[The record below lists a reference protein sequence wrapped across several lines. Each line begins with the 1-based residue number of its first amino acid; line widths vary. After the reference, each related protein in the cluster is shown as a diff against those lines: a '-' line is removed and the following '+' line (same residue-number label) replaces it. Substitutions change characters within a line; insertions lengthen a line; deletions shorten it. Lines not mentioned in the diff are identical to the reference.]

1 MYYIGI
7 DLGGT
12 GAKAGV
18 VTEDGKI
25 IAKSTA
31 STKDVVGYENIV
43 KVMADITYDVIE
55 KANITLEEIKSIGI
69 GCPGSIDDKNGVVYY
84 SNNIVM
90 ENAPIVDE
98 MKKHIHKPTYIGN
111 DANCAALGEYWAFKS
126 DEMKNFVL
134 ITLGTGIGGG
144 VILDGKLYTGFNGV
158 AGELGHTIIQ
168 MDGEPCSCG
177 RRGCWE
183 AYASATALIRNTEI
197 AAKANPDSVLN
208 KMIEENDG
216 KANGKMSFD
225 AAKLGD
231 KAGEEVVRDYI
242 KYLGEGITDMIN
254 IFQPTLIAIGG
265 GVSNQGD
272 NLIKPLEEY
281 VYPRVYGAGLAP
293 ATKIVTASL
302 GNDAGIIGAAFLG
315 KK

>member
-31 STKDVVGYENIV
+31 STKEVIGYENIV
-43 KVMADITYDVIE
+43 KVMADITYDVM
-55 KANITLEEIKSIGI
+55 KTANITADDVKSIGI

-90 ENAPIVDE
+90 KNAPIADE
-98 MKKHIHKPTYIGN
+98 MKKYIDKPIYIGN
-111 DANCAALGEYWAFKS
+111 DANCAALGEYWAFKD

-144 VILDGKLYTGFNGV
+144 VIIDGKLYTGFNGV
-158 AGELGHTIIQ
+158 AGELGHTVIQ
-168 MDGEPCSCG
+168 MDGEACSCG

-183 AYASATALIRNTEI
+183 AYASATALIRDTER
-197 AAKANPDSVLN
+197 AAKENPDSVLN
-208 KMIEENDG
+208 KMISENNG
-216 KANGKMSFD
+216 KANGKMPFD
-225 AAKLGD
+225 AAQMGD
-231 KAGEEVVRDYI
+231 NAGKKVVENYV

-272 NLIKPLEEY
+272 NLIKPLGEY
-281 VYPRVYGAGLAP
+281 VYPKVYGAGLAP

-315 KK
+315 K